1 MITDAH
7 CHPFDLVKRHPA
19 AEEERRGVL
28 CAASAWNGEQFYYHE
43 ELSRIFPMVL
53 CFAVHPQLPAAAGG
67 VNGAGGAGLGLLET
81 LAAEDRLD
89 AVGETGFDLFDAA
102 FRETEKEQERLF
114 DAHLSLALR
123 KELPLV
129 LHVRRA
135 MHKVFARSG
144 ELRKCRAVIF
154 HSWPGTRGEGEA
166 LLRRGINA
174 FFSFGNAVML
184 NHREAMRCCAAL
196 PAERLLAETDAPYQ
210 PLRGKAF
217 SSWADLPGILAA
229 FSALRGGTGDM
240 ERVVEKNFRDAF
252 GFAETP

>member
-1 MITDAH
+1 
-7 CHPFDLVKRHPA
+7 
-19 AEEERRGVL
+19 
-28 CAASAWNGEQFYYHE
+28 
-43 ELSRIFPMVL
+43 MVL

-67 VNGAGGAGLGLLET
+67 GSGNDAPDAGLGLLET

-114 DAHLSLALR
+114 GAHLSLALR
-123 KELPLV
+123 KDLPLV
-129 LHVRRA
+129 LHIRRA
-135 MHKVFARSG
+135 MHKVFACSG
-144 ELRKCRAVIF
+144 ELKKCRAVIF

-174 FFSFGNAVML
+174 FFSFGNAILL
-184 NHREAMRCCAAL
+184 NHREAMRCCAVF

-229 FSALRGGTGDM
+229 FSALRGKTGDM
-240 ERVVEKNFRDAF
+240 ESVIEKNFRNAF
-252 GFAETP
+252 GFAGMP